1 MLDHL
6 GTHTAPDDACIWYPG
21 AYCKLATYRTSSLDA
36 HRNSTSAVQR
46 PFDHPFTTASLT
58 PAFYAS
64 HTPQPAM
71 GEAAR
76 ISAGIA
82 EAASLR
88 EQGNELWRQ
97 GAVNDAMVKY
107 HHCLNHLNGLD
118 RYSALG
124 ATVGMFAGGGGP
136 ETPLTAEQKALWR
149 EVFVAA
155 NLNLAAGLLRVRLPA
170 SRGAERCLLGCS
182 PGVDSVP
189 SLSLAP
195 PSCFQ
200 KEKWARCVEVCNT
213 ALSHEPSNVKALLR
227 RAKACLALREVD
239 AARRDLDAVQAQNPT
254 DQDAAAMRRDLA
266 RLDAEL
272 AAQEATL
279 WKQAFAKSNLGA

>member
-1 MLDHL
+1 
-6 GTHTAPDDACIWYPG
+6 
-21 AYCKLATYRTSSLDA
+21 
-36 HRNSTSAVQR
+36 
-46 PFDHPFTTASLT
+46 
-58 PAFYAS
+58 
-64 HTPQPAM
+64 M

-118 RYSALG
+118 RHGALG
-124 ATVGMFAGGGGP
+124 ATVGMFAGGSGP

-155 NLNLAAGLLRVRLPA
+155 NLNLAAGLLRVRPSA
-170 SRGAERCLLGCS
+170 SRVAGRWYLL
-182 PGVDSVP
+182 PVDSVP
-189 SLSLAP
+189 SPSLAP
-195 PSCFQ
+195 SFCFQ
-200 KEKWARCVEVCNT
+200 KEKWARCVEVCST
-213 ALSHEPSNVKALLR
+213 VLSHEPGNVKALLR
-227 RAKACLALREVD
+227 RGKAYLALREAD
-239 AARRDLDAVQAQNPT
+239 ASRRDLAAVQAQNPA

>member
-1 MLDHL
+1 
-6 GTHTAPDDACIWYPG
+6 
-21 AYCKLATYRTSSLDA
+21 
-36 HRNSTSAVQR
+36 
-46 PFDHPFTTASLT
+46 
-58 PAFYAS
+58 
-64 HTPQPAM
+64 M

-118 RYSALG
+118 RHGALG

-155 NLNLAAGLLRVRLPA
+155 NLNLAAGLLRVRLSA
-170 SRGAERCLLGCS
+170 SRVARRWFAALLASASTVCPAPHSRRPSVSRKRSGPAAWRC
-182 PGVDSVP
+182 
-189 SLSLAP
+189 AA
-195 PSCFQ
+195 PSC
-200 KEKWARCVEVCNT
+200 RTSPVT
-213 ALSHEPSNVKALLR
+213 
-227 RAKACLALREVD
+227 
-239 AARRDLDAVQAQNPT
+239 
-254 DQDAAAMRRDLA
+254 
-266 RLDAEL
+266 
-272 AAQEATL
+272 
-279 WKQAFAKSNLGA
+279 